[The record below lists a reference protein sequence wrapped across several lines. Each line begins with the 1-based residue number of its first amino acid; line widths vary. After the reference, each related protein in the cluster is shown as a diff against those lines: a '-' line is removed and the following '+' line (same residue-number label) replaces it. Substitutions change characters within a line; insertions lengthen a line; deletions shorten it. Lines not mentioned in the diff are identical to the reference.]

1 MKTAIVGFGNVGQ
14 AMYHIIKDKGVVSIY
29 DKNLRHYSEPKV
41 LLGSEIVFICLPT
54 PNHPSGE
61 QDVSAFIDFFEYI
74 EEVQHNEASEWHP
87 IFVIKS
93 TILFD
98 NLAPYLDKFRI
109 VMNPEFLNQNSAF
122 SDSQNQKIVILG
134 GHIDLLDKV
143 EKFYVE
149 QTCVE
154 ATYEY
159 MSIKEAID
167 FKYIRNIYGAYKVLF
182 WNWVQEQ
189 TGDARKMA
197 ELYNKLPQGEM
208 STVAAD
214 GKPGYGGA
222 CFVKDVAARH
232 NEFPHELTAF
242 MQNYNGR
249 LRQIDKKM
257 FLTPK
262 LMKG

>member
-14 AMYHIIKDKGVVSIY
+14 AMFHIIKNKDHVAIY
-29 DKNLRHYSEPKV
+29 DKNLRHYSDPKV
-41 LLGSEIVFICLPT
+41 LLGSEILFICLPT
-54 PNHPSGE
+54 PNHPNGE
-61 QDVSAFIDFFEYI
+61 QDATAFADFFGFI
-74 EEVQHNEASEWHP
+74 EQIQRNEAPDWHP

-93 TILFD
+93 TILFA

-109 VMNPEFLNQNSAF
+109 VMNPEFLSQNSAF
-122 SDSQNQKIVILG
+122 ADSQNQKVVILG
-134 GHIDLLDKV
+134 GHIDLLNKV
-143 EKFYVE
+143 ERYYIE
-149 QTCVE
+149 HTCVK

-159 MSIKEAID
+159 MSVKEAID
-167 FKYIRNIYGAYKVLF
+167 FKYIRNVYGAYKVLF

-189 TGDARKMA
+189 TGDARKFA

-222 CFVKDVAARH
+222 CFVKDVAAKH
-232 NEFPHELTAF
+232 DDFPHELTAY
-242 MQNYNGR
+242 MQTYNGR
-249 LRQIDKKM
+249 LRQIETQK
-257 FLTPK
+257 FLAPK

>member
-14 AMYHIIKDKGVVSIY
+14 AMYHIIKEKDQVAIY
-29 DKNLRHYSEPKV
+29 DKHLRHYADPQV
-41 LLGSEIVFICLPT
+41 LMGSEIIFVCLPT
-54 PNHPSGE
+54 PNNVKGE
-61 QDVSAFIDFFEYI
+61 QDASAFFEFFDYI
-74 EEVQHNEASEWHP
+74 EEVQQAGAVDWHP
-87 IFVIKS
+87 LFVIKS

-98 NLAPYLDKFRI
+98 NLVPFLDKFRI
-109 VMNPEFLNQNSAF
+109 VMNPEFLSQNSAF
-122 SDSQNQKIVILG
+122 ADSQNQKVVILG
-134 GHIDLLDKV
+134 GHIDLMNRV
-143 EKFYVE
+143 EKFYKE
-149 QTCVE
+149 HTCVE

-159 MSIKEAID
+159 MTVKEAID

-222 CFVKDVAARH
+222 CFVKDVAAKH
-232 NEFPHELTAF
+232 DEFPHELTGF
-242 MQNYNGR
+242 MQTYNGR
-249 LRQIDKKM
+249 LRQIEKQK
-257 FLTPK
+257 FLAPK